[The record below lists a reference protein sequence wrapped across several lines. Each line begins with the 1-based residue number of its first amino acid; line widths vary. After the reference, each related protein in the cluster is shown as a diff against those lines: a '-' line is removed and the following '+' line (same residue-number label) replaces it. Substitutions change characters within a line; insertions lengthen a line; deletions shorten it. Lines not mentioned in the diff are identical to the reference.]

1 MIKQFINKIIER
13 ENLTVEEAYQVM
25 DTIMSGNINNSQI
38 AALLI
43 ALKSKGE
50 TAEEVAGFAKAMR
63 DNSIKIK
70 CDDENVIDV
79 CGTGGDASGTF
90 NISTAAAFV
99 VSACGVK
106 VAKHGNRA
114 VSSNSGSA
122 DVLKELGI
130 NISLTPE
137 QSEKSLNEIGIAF
150 LFAPIYH
157 PAMKYVAPVRNELGM
172 KTVFN
177 ILGPLTNPASTKKQ
191 LIGTFN
197 EGAAELM
204 ASAVKYLDMKKV
216 CFVCTAGKFDEITLT
231 AETSVKKFS
240 ANASIKNFEV
250 TNETFGYPKLG
261 FEEIKGDTAKENAEI
276 IKNIFEKKE
285 KTPAYFV
292 TSANAAM
299 GLYCADYSNDLNI
312 CVQAAEEAINSGKAL
327 EKLKALKSFKGL

>member
-1 MIKQFINKIIER
+1 MIKQFIEKIIER
-13 ENLTVEEAYQVM
+13 ENLSVEEAYQVM
-25 DTIMSGNINNSQI
+25 SAVMSGEVNNSQI
-38 AALLI
+38 AALLV

-63 DNSIKIK
+63 DKSIKIK

-114 VSSNSGSA
+114 VSSSSGSA

-130 NISLTPE
+130 NISLTPG
-137 QSEKSLNEIGIAF
+137 QSEIALNEIGVAF

-157 PAMKYVAPVRNELGM
+157 PAMKYAAPVRNELGM

-177 ILGPLTNPASTKKQ
+177 ILGPLTNPAGTKKQ

-197 EGAAELM
+197 ERTAELM
-204 ASAVKYLDMKKV
+204 ADAVKYLDMKKV
-216 CFVCTAGKFDEITLT
+216 CFVCTGGKLDEITLT
-231 AETSVKKFS
+231 DETAVKEFS
-240 ANASIKNFEV
+240 ANASIKNYNV
-250 TNETFGYPKLG
+250 TNETFGYSKLG
-261 FEEIKGDTAKENAEI
+261 FQEIKGGSAKENAEI
-276 IKNIFEKKE
+276 IMNVFEKKE

-292 TSANAAM
+292 VAANAAM
-299 GLYCADYSNDLNI
+299 GLYCADYSSDLKI
-312 CVQAAEEAINSGKAL
+312 CVQAAEETINSGKAL
-327 EKLKALKSFKGL
+327 EKLKSLKSFEV

>member
-1 MIKQFINKIIER
+1 MIKQFIEKIIER
-13 ENLTVEEAYQVM
+13 ENLAVEEAYQVM
-25 DTIMSGNINNSQI
+25 NSVMNGEVNNSLI

-63 DNSIKIK
+63 DKSIKIK
-70 CDDENVIDV
+70 CCDENVIDV

-130 NISLTPE
+130 NISLKPE
-137 QSEKSLNEIGIAF
+137 QSEKALNEIGIAF
-150 LFAPIYH
+150 LFAPVYH
-157 PAMKYVAPVRNELGM
+157 PAMKYAAPVRNELGM

-197 EGAAELM
+197 ERAAELM
-204 ASAVKYLDMKKV
+204 SNAVKYLDMKKV
-216 CFVCTAGKFDEITLT
+216 CFVCTAGRFDEITLT
-231 AETSVKKFS
+231 AETSVKEFS
-240 ANASIKNFEV
+240 ADALIKNYSV
-250 TNETFGYPKLG
+250 SNETFGYPKPG
-261 FEEIKGDTAKENAEI
+261 FEEIKGGSAKENAEI
-276 IKNIFEKKE
+276 IMNIFEKKE

-292 TSANAAM
+292 TAANAAM
-299 GLYCADYSNDLNI
+299 GLYCADYSSDIKI
-312 CVQAAEEAINSGKAL
+312 CAQAAEEAINSGRAM
-327 EKLKALKSFKGL
+327 EKLKALKSFSE

>member
-1 MIKQFINKIIER
+1 MIKQFIEKIIER
-13 ENLTVEEAYQVM
+13 ENLSIEEAYHVM
-25 DTIMSGNINNSQI
+25 NAIMSGEVNNSQI
-38 AALLI
+38 AALLT

-63 DNSIKIK
+63 DKSIKIK

-99 VSACGVK
+99 VAACGIK

-130 NISLTPE
+130 NISLMPE
-137 QSEKSLNEIGIAF
+137 QSEKALNEIGIAF

-157 PAMKYVAPVRNELGM
+157 PAMKHVAPVRNELGM

-197 EGAAELM
+197 GGAAALM
-204 ASAVKYLDMKKV
+204 ADAVKYLDMKKI
-216 CFVCTAGKFDEITLT
+216 CFVCTAGKLDEITLT
-231 AETSVKKFS
+231 AETAVKEFS
-240 ANASIKNFEV
+240 ANASIKDYNI
-250 TNETFGYPKLG
+250 TNETFGYAKIN
-261 FEEIKGDTAKENAEI
+261 FEKIKGGTSKENAEI
-276 IKNIFEKKE
+276 IMNIFEKKE

-292 TSANAAM
+292 TAANAAM
-299 GLYCADYSNDLNI
+299 GLYCADYSNDLKI
-312 CVQAAEEAINSGKAL
+312 CAQAAEEAINSGKAL
-327 EKLKALKSFKGL
+327 EKLKTLKSFSE